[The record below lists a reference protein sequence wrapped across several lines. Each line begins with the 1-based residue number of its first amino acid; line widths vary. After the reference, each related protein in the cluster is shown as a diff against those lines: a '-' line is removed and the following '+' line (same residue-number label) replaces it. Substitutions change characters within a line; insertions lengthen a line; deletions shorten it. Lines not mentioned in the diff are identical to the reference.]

1 MKDLTEQDFLS
12 GKVNL
17 HIHTN
22 YSDGKADFKK
32 VLDNAKKNG
41 YKLISITDHNTVEGH
56 KHYQDEILVT
66 GVEFDCWFGY
76 VFIHLLAYNIDVNH
90 PSLCPFLAKTKAE
103 TATVKAEK
111 KETAA
116 AKAIETKKDTTKKLE
131 TKAAVLVDTPEVQ
144 AEEVKETVK
153 KAAKKVAAKADD
165 TAEKAV
171 KTVKKAAA
179 KKTAAKTTKK
189 AELKTEF
196 FLQFSGKEYTE
207 KEILKK
213 VKDVWTKDLKN
224 KVGDMKDVKIYLK
237 PEESAAYYVVN
248 GDTTGRVDL

>member
-1 MKDLTEQDFLS
+1 M
-12 GKVNL
+12 
-17 HIHTN
+17 
-22 YSDGKADFKK
+22 
-32 VLDNAKKNG
+32 
-41 YKLISITDHNTVEGH
+41 
-56 KHYQDEILVT
+56 
-66 GVEFDCWFGY
+66 
-76 VFIHLLAYNIDVNH
+76 
-90 PSLCPFLAKTKAE
+90 
-103 TATVKAEK
+103 
-111 KETAA
+111 
-116 AKAIETKKDTTKKLE
+116 
-131 TKAAVLVDTPEVQ
+131 LVDTPEVQ

-153 KAAKKVAAKADD
+153 KAAKKVAAKAED

-248 GDTTGRVDL
+248 GDTTGKIDL

>member
-1 MKDLTEQDFLS
+1 MVT
-12 GKVNL
+12 
-17 HIHTN
+17 
-22 YSDGKADFKK
+22 KK
-32 VLDNAKKNG
+32 T
-41 YKLISITDHNTVEGH
+41 SST
-56 KHYQDEILVT
+56 
-66 GVEFDCWFGY
+66 
-76 VFIHLLAYNIDVNH
+76 
-90 PSLCPFLAKTKAE
+90 TKAE

-153 KAAKKVAAKADD
+153 KAAKKVAAKAED
-165 TAEKAV
+165 TAEKA
-171 KTVKKAAA
+171 VKKAAA

-248 GDTTGRVDL
+248 GDTTGKIDL

>member
-1 MKDLTEQDFLS
+1 MVT
-12 GKVNL
+12 
-17 HIHTN
+17 
-22 YSDGKADFKK
+22 KK
-32 VLDNAKKNG
+32 T
-41 YKLISITDHNTVEGH
+41 SST
-56 KHYQDEILVT
+56 
-66 GVEFDCWFGY
+66 
-76 VFIHLLAYNIDVNH
+76 
-90 PSLCPFLAKTKAE
+90 TKAE

-116 AKAIETKKDTTKKLE
+116 AKAIETKKDKTKKLE

-153 KAAKKVAAKADD
+153 KAAKKVAAKAED

-171 KTVKKAAA
+171 KTVKKAA

-224 KVGDMKDVKIYLK
+224 KVESMKYSHFYLLAFFTK
-237 PEESAAYYVVN
+237 TNSVSLLYSEILSLLTFSLFCSSFFCHQNCASELIHSQSRLLCRSMPCSVQ
-248 GDTTGRVDL
+248 

>member
-1 MKDLTEQDFLS
+1 MLKNLKKAAAIVLS
-12 GKVNL
+12 FAMAVQFGLADSYYVNAVEEPVEPQQEE
-17 HIHTN
+17 T
-22 YSDGKADFKK
+22 KTTT
-32 VLDNAKKNG
+32 AKPAEK
-41 YKLISITDHNTVEGH
+41 
-56 KHYQDEILVT
+56 
-66 GVEFDCWFGY
+66 
-76 VFIHLLAYNIDVNH
+76 
-90 PSLCPFLAKTKAE
+90 KAE

-153 KAAKKVAAKADD
+153 KAAKKVAAKAED

-248 GDTTGRVDL
+248 GDTTGKIDL

>member
-1 MKDLTEQDFLS
+1 MVT
-12 GKVNL
+12 
-17 HIHTN
+17 
-22 YSDGKADFKK
+22 KK
-32 VLDNAKKNG
+32 T
-41 YKLISITDHNTVEGH
+41 SST
-56 KHYQDEILVT
+56 
-66 GVEFDCWFGY
+66 
-76 VFIHLLAYNIDVNH
+76 
-90 PSLCPFLAKTKAE
+90 TKAE

-116 AKAIETKKDTTKKLE
+116 AKAIETKKDKTKKLE

-153 KAAKKVAAKADD
+153 KAAKKVAAKAEN

-171 KTVKKAAA
+171 KTVKKAA

-248 GDTTGRVDL
+248 GDTTGKIDL